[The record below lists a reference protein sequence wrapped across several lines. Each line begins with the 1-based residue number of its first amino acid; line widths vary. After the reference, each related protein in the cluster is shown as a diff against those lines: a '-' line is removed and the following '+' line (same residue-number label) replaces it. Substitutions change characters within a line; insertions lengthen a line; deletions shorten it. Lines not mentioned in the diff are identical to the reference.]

1 MRKRKNPEDEFLWV
15 EKYRPQTLDECILPD
30 RFVEELRGLV
40 DGGEIHNLLLCGGP
54 GIGKTT
60 VAKALCNDMNA
71 DVLLINASKD
81 GNIDTL
87 RTTIQNFAMSKSF
100 EMRKKVCILDEA
112 DYLNANSTQPA
123 LRNFI
128 EEFSHNCRFILTC
141 NYPKRIIEP
150 LHSRLRE
157 IHFNFDRKEQ
167 AQLAKKFLDR
177 FCTILT
183 DEGKEF
189 DKKAVAQLILK
200 YTPDYRKILNELQG
214 LTSSGTLDTRGIGS
228 TGESLEQLADWVA
241 TKKFTECRNWIAE
254 HFDVGFAHFM
264 KIRTHLESKL
274 DKQSIPDMFVI
285 INEFDVKSGDCTDME
300 VHMTACI
307 VNLMFELEYK

>member
-15 EKYRPQTLDECILPD
+15 EKYRPQGLDDCILPE

-40 DGGEIHNLLLCGGP
+40 EGGEMHNLLFCGGP

-71 DVLLINASKD
+71 DVLVINASKD

-87 RTTIQNFAMSKSF
+87 RTTIQNFAMAKSF
-100 EMRKKVCILDEA
+100 EMKKKVCILDEA

-128 EEFSHNCRFILTC
+128 EEYSHNCRFILTC

-167 AQLAKKFLDR
+167 AQLAKKFLER
-177 FCTILT
+177 FCQILDT
-183 DEGKEF
+183 EGKEY

-200 YTPDYRKILNELQG
+200 HTPDYRKILNELQG

-228 TGESLEQLADWVA
+228 TGESLVELAKWISE
-241 TKKFTECRNWIAE
+241 KKFTECRKWVAE
-254 HFDVGFAHFM
+254 HYDVGFAHFM
-264 KIRTHLESKL
+264 KVRDHLEPL
-274 DKQSIPDMFVI
+274 LEKQSIPDLFVYL
-285 INEFDVKSGDCTDME
+285 NEFQNQTPVDPE
-300 VHMTACI
+300 VHLTACI
-307 VNLMFELEYK
+307 TTLMFELEYK